1 LKKYERCEWLGRNN
15 LHFDA
20 KDQKSVVK
28 VIIFP
33 YSDDLGR
40 DGQRNGINATEYWV
54 ICDQKMIAGKDVAA
68 VLHLSEP
75 LSFGQIVC
83 CIDANVRTR
92 YQDKIS

>member
-1 LKKYERCEWLGRNN
+1 
-15 LHFDA
+15 
-20 KDQKSVVK
+20 
-28 VIIFP
+28 
-33 YSDDLGR
+33 
-40 DGQRNGINATEYWV
+40 
-54 ICDQKMIAGKDVAA
+54 MIAGKDVAA